1 MIHLTPR
8 LFSVAEYVK
17 KGSIVADIGTDHA
30 YLPVY
35 LIENGIISS
44 AFACDINEGPLN
56 NAKTTVK
63 EAGISGVHFVL
74 SNGLQG
80 LENQKNDFDTIV
92 MAGMGGEL
100 ITHIISAAPWCRVQD
115 YTFILQ
121 PMTRANI
128 LREYLYAHGF
138 EILHESIAK
147 EKDKLYNIMKV
158 HYCAK
163 TDKLSGAQ
171 ALLGKTTDSAYFELL
186 RTREIIRLQ
195 KMYDSLKQANHTK
208 RQQQEIKRLIKEIEG
223 YTCLL

>member
-8 LFSVAEYVK
+8 LFSVAEYVE
-17 KGSIVADIGTDHA
+17 KGSIIADIGTDHA

-138 EILHESIAK
+138 EILHE
-147 EKDKLYNIMKV
+147 
-158 HYCAK
+158 
-163 TDKLSGAQ
+163 
-171 ALLGKTTDSAYFELL
+171 
-186 RTREIIRLQ
+186 RER
-195 KMYDSLKQANHTK
+195 
-208 RQQQEIKRLIKEIEG
+208 
-223 YTCLL
+223 